1 MGKGPFWRES
11 VWSAAEVLCRSCG
24 VPCTLLRIRAH
35 PLTMKAKLILLV
47 SGLVSVLAGVCYI
60 ATCYLLLQ
68 LGAGILDYLEAIV
81 QIADLS

>member
-1 MGKGPFWRES
+1 
-11 VWSAAEVLCRSCG
+11 
-24 VPCTLLRIRAH
+24 
-35 PLTMKAKLILLV
+35 MKAKLILLV

-68 LGAGILDYLEAIV
+68 LGAGILDYLDAIV